1 MFLLVKIAVRSRI
14 GEARAFGF
22 VLHPFSAGK
31 NRNFQKN
38 SAGNIKEMDKSML
51 MCIRKLENKV
61 LLKCV
66 QKLTFWAGVGGK
78 ESVQVY

>member
-1 MFLLVKIAVRSRI
+1 M
-14 GEARAFGF
+14 F

-31 NRNFQKN
+31 NRNFKKT
-38 SAGNIKEMDKSML
+38 SAGNIKEMDKIML

-66 QKLTFWAGVGGK
+66 QKLAFWAGVGGK